1 MRSIKSWGNNFQKNV
16 KIVNTIN
23 AKKHLLTFGNNNSY
37 GDASIPHGEY
47 QFEPKIESSD
57 DKFVNPKLTI
67 SEYMST
73 YKNTL
78 TSIPGKSD
86 VTLGGAVASDVHGK
100 DSFYN
105 GSFIKNI
112 KALKVFTSEGKL
124 IECDRESNS
133 DLFYATVG
141 GYGLTGTI
149 IGIELFQNDYLNNL
163 LFDTEVF
170 TGMEIN
176 NLLNQFSKIESGFSV
191 AWIDTLSKKLNWV
204 LEVSSPTGI
213 KSKRNKSL
221 NKKQFQKIKSIV
233 SFSLIGKNKFGLM
246 SLINKIYFFLKRKK
260 KNYFKNFEEVFY
272 PLSFFTDT
280 RLISKKQK
288 IIQVQFSIPEKNQ
301 NAIPELISLLT
312 KNQKP
317 LLCSLKRL
325 GNNESSSNLS
335 FVQKGWSIAID
346 FPYYEFDKIEIRK
359 FVKFLIHNDGKI
371 YLAKDSIITDYEFQ
385 QMYRN
390 HTTWMKITKKYD
402 PDGIFQSSLSKR
414 LKIK

>member
-1 MRSIKSWGNNFQKNV
+1 MRLIKSWGNNFQKNV
-16 KIVNTIN
+16 KIVNTFN
-23 AKKHLLTFGNNNSY
+23 SHKHLLTFGNNNSY
-37 GDASIPHGEY
+37 GDVSIPYGEY
-47 QFEPKIESSD
+47 QFDPEIKSNES
-57 DKFVNPKLTI
+57 KFVNPKLTI

-86 VTLGGAVASDVHGK
+86 VTLGGAAASDVHGK

-112 KALKVFTSEGKL
+112 KALKVLTSEGKL
-124 IECDRESNS
+124 IECDRENYSE
-133 DLFYATVG
+133 LFYATVG

-149 IGIELFQNDYLNNL
+149 IGIELFQNDYLNNI
-163 LFDTEVF
+163 LFDTVVF
-170 TGMEIN
+170 TGYEIN

-191 AWIDTLSKKLNWV
+191 AWIDTLSKNLNWV
-204 LEVSSPTGI
+204 LEVSHPTGI
-213 KSKRNKSL
+213 KSKKNKSL
-221 NKKQFQKIKSIV
+221 NKKKFQNIKPTL

-246 SLINKIYFFLKRKK
+246 SLINKIYFFLKRRR

-272 PLSFFTDT
+272 PLSLFTDT

-301 NAIPELISLLT
+301 NAIPELIFLLT
-312 KNQKP
+312 KKQSP

-325 GNNESSSNLS
+325 GDNESSSNLS
-335 FVQKGWSIAID
+335 FIQKGWTIAID
-346 FPYYEFDKIEIRK
+346 FPYYEFNKIEIRK
-359 FVKFLIHNDGKI
+359 FIKFLIENDGKI
-371 YLAKDSIITDYEFQ
+371 YLAKDSIITDKEFQ

-390 HTTWMKITKKYD
+390 HTIWMKIAKKYD
-402 PDGIFQSSLSKR
+402 PNSIFQSLLSKR